1 MVLKGVLFQVLL
13 TPWKMR
19 ITWLA
24 HVSGSPMYL
33 ARPCIWL
40 AHVSGSP
47 LYLARP
53 YSSFPSR
60 FLSFPRKQ
68 TSIGSSQGSPAGLP
82 APPLASWPPP
92 FPPR

>member
-40 AHVSGSP
+40 AHIR
-47 LYLARP
+47 L
-53 YSSFPSR
+53 F
-60 FLSFPRKQ
+60 
-68 TSIGSSQGSPAGLP
+68 LP
-82 APPLASWPPP
+82 AFCLFHGNRPLSD
-92 FPPR
+92 RLRGRLQGCLLLL